1 MLFTDPVANSWD
13 SWNPAA
19 PKYCLLL
26 FASTQTFCSYWSLSL
41 HWAKVTRAARI
52 QRQESFPLLWTDL
65 VVLPLLTG
73 EKKRR
78 TNNHH
83 CSSFPY
89 LLLYCK
95 NLQTLR
101 DKSTTCKMTFQ
112 HHKITTLYIYKIF
125 VCYTALTIFTL
136 SVCTSPPQTPTLP
149 SFPLHLSP
157 SFFFLNKEKAGKIL
171 SKSEKHC
178 MRERLS

>member
-101 DKSTTCKMTFQ
+101 DKSTTRKMTFQ

-136 SVCTSPPQTPTLP
+136 FCKHPPPPNTNTTFFPSSSSP
-149 SFPLHLSP
+149 
-157 SFFFLNKEKAGKIL
+157 FFLF
-171 SKSEKHC
+171 SQ
-178 MRERLS
+178 